1 MGDSL
6 QKRIHAC
13 VQSYFNRGDWHPLP
27 PHEYPLTS
35 LLLCGSGDG
44 RGSDYAA
51 RRLAETTAGFKE
63 VCAWPIRQM
72 AIR

>member
-27 PHEYPLTS
+27 PTS
-35 LLLCGSGDG
+35 
-44 RGSDYAA
+44 
-51 RRLAETTAGFKE
+51 
-63 VCAWPIRQM
+63 IH
-72 AIR
+72 